1 MPQISLYIDEKTLKK
16 IEVIAGLENI
26 SLSKWV
32 GSRIKESLD
41 NNYPPNYFELFG
53 SVKDDTLKEPEE
65 LYNSSDSAR
74 EEL

>member
-16 IEVIAGLENI
+16 IEVVASLENI

-32 GSRIKESLD
+32 GSRIKEALD
-41 NNYPPNYFELFG
+41 NNYPPKYFELFG

-65 LYNSSDSAR
+65 LYNSSDSTR
-74 EEL
+74 EEI